1 MNDGGPIAPTT
12 INDPPGEASRP
23 ATPRNAMAHAR
34 LSESG
39 NDHADQ
45 SALVEHAVLE
55 SRIAELEL
63 RLRERVEENVVLDN
77 EVRCLQKER
86 VINQEYAA
94 SLLQDAARLPE
105 VERDLRGTKHQLEN
119 VQAELE
125 MWRLE
130 LQRARVELEEART
143 ELEAFRNR
151 LSGVLVDRTVVS
163 VKRFPGLYRVVRYM
177 ARTTVR
183 SFRN

>member
-12 INDPPGEASRP
+12 MNDPPGEAVRP
-23 ATPRNAMAHAR
+23 ATPRNSMTHAR
-34 LSESG
+34 LSDPG
-39 NDHADQ
+39 NDHTDQ

-86 VINQEYAA
+86 LINQEYIA
-94 SLLQDAARLPE
+94 SLLQDATRLPE
-105 VERDLRGTKHQLEN
+105 VERALSGTRHQLEEA
-119 VQAELE
+119 QSRLGAE
-125 MWRLE
+125 RSQ
-130 LQRARVELEEART
+130 LQEARSELDGVRS

-151 LSGVLVDRTVVS
+151 LSPRPGRSNGRLNPTVS
-163 VKRFPGLYRVVRYM
+163 RGLPGGALRCPQ
-177 ARTTVR
+177 
-183 SFRN
+183 NGP